1 MTLCMALSLCV
12 SVVSLFVRS
21 LIALVPLPHSLIPY
35 DVFSKMI
42 ADHFVDLLSR
52 PAGSPNLLPR
62 RISPSDLPQII
73 KCSGASCGTTSVATS
88 VATSFTTSSS
98 TMPPGAASGAAL
110 FVDDPWRSW
119 ASFVRKIK
127 GGACADANKYCAR
140 GFDRICD
147 PTTGKGI
154 PFFEFR

>member
-1 MTLCMALSLCV
+1 
-12 SVVSLFVRS
+12 
-21 LIALVPLPHSLIPY
+21 
-35 DVFSKMI
+35 MI

-52 PAGSPNLLPR
+52 PAGNPNLLPQP
-62 RISPSDLPQII
+62 ISPSDLPQII
-73 KCSGASCGTTSVATS
+73 KCSGTSCGGSSVSSVVFSTTSSVATS
-88 VATSFTTSSS
+88 TTPSS
-98 TMPPGAASGAAL
+98 TMPPGSASGSASGSGTTL

-127 GGACADANKYCAR
+127 GDACADANKYCAR